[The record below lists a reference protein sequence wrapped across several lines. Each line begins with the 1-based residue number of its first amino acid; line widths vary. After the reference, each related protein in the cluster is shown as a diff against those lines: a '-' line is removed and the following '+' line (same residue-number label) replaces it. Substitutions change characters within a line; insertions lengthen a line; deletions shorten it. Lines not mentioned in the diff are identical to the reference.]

1 MLFRS
6 YKSPI
11 DYSTGGYWDTANQL
25 YSQQGLGFS
34 AQDFGNFV
42 NQAKARNIRSP
53 QAFGDMLKADLIA
66 GGKVMT
72 PQQEMLSYM
81 FGEPGRDQTGKI
93 TNLYTPIKRVDP
105 TEIAKLFGPKTQTT
119 TITTQV

>member
-6 YKSPI
+6 
-11 DYSTGGYWDTANQL
+11 
-25 YSQQGLGFS
+25 
-34 AQDFGNFV
+34 
-42 NQAKARNIRSP
+42 
-53 QAFGDMLKADLIA
+53 
-66 GGKVMT
+66 
-72 PQQEMLSYM
+72 
-81 FGEPGRDQTGKI
+81 RDQTGKI